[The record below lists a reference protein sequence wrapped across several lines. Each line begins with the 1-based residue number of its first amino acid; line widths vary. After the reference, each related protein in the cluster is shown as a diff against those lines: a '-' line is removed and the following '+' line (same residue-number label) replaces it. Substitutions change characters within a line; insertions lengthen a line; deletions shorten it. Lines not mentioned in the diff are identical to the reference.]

1 MKVLKKDGRLQDYN
15 LDKIKL
21 SIERAS
27 DEARQPFTLSD
38 IEILGNDIHKKI
50 LDLEKDTIKSEEIH
64 NIVYKQLKYTGF
76 DQIAT
81 CYKNYA
87 KGESCLEFK

>member
-1 MKVLKKDGRLQDYN
+1 MKVLKRDGRYQEYD

-38 IEILGNDIHKKI
+38 IEMLGKDIHSTI
-50 LDLEKDTIKSEEIH
+50 LNIETDTIKSVDIH
-64 NIVYKQLKYTGF
+64 NIVYNQLKNAGF
-76 DQIAT
+76 DKVAR
-81 CYKNYA
+81 CYRDYA
-87 KGESCLEFK
+87 KDDCSQSK